1 VAAIEV
7 SGLVK
12 SYDGVV
18 AVDGVDLTV
27 EPGEVLALLGPNG
40 AGKTT
45 TVEILEGHRRR
56 DGGTVRVLGYDPEHG
71 DRAFRER
78 IGIVLQEGG
87 LEETLTVR
95 EALEIYGAA
104 YPRRLD
110 ADRLV
115 ELVELGDK
123 SDARIRTLSGGQR
136 RRLELALALVGD
148 PELVFLDEPTTGF
161 DPSARR
167 RAWDTLEALAS
178 LGKTILLTTHYMEE
192 ANRLAHRI
200 VMMAHGRVVAE
211 GSPDELRRR
220 YGSRTTIRFRGVDGI
235 PVEAA
240 RLEGDRVVVETDR
253 PTEMLHRLTSWATER
268 GIELQDL
275 EVHRPVLEDIYL
287 DLTG

>member
-1 VAAIEV
+1 MAAIEV

-12 SYDGVV
+12 TYDGVV

-56 DGGTVRVLGYDPEHG
+56 DGGTVRVLGYDPEQG

-123 SDARIRTLSGGQR
+123 ADARIRTLSGGQR
-136 RRLELALALVGD
+136 RRLDLALALVGD

-178 LGKTILLTTHYMEE
+178 MGKTILLTTHYMEE

-220 YGSRTTIRFRGVDGI
+220 YGSRTAIRFRAVDGI

-253 PTEMLHRLTSWATER
+253 PTETLHRLTSWATER

-275 EVHRPVLEDIYL
+275 EVHRPGLEDIYL
-287 DLTG
+287 ELTR

>member
-1 VAAIEV
+1 MAAIEV